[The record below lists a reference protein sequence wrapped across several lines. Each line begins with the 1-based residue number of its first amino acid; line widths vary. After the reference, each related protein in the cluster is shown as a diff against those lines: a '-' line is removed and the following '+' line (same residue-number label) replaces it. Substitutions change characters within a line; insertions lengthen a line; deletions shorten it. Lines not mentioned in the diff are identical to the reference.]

1 MKRFLI
7 FLSIG
12 FLGTSCE
19 DVIVLDL
26 NTAEERLSIDARIKM
41 NPENTDPQVIALSLT
56 GSFYDENIQW
66 VTDAEVEIL
75 EVDNNITHPFL
86 HDAVNPGHY
95 ISNFTPIF
103 DMNYKLI
110 ILYNGETYESSV
122 EQLIPATP
130 IDTLLQGDETLFEGD
145 EIEVIV
151 TFTDDGSRE
160 DFYVLDFGYNNF
172 LATKDEF
179 YQGNSFTFSYFYED
193 LEPGDTAYIT
203 LYGADESYFNFMNAV
218 IEQTE
223 EGGDPFKTTPTSVR
237 GNVYNSSEASHYP
250 MGYFSISETYESSL
264 VIE

>member
-1 MKRFLI
+1 MKRFFI
-7 FLSIG
+7 FLIIG
-12 FLGTSCE
+12 FFVTSCE

-41 NPENTDPQVIALSLT
+41 NPENTDTQLIALSLT
-56 GSFYDENIQW
+56 GSFYNEDIQW
-66 VTDAEVEIL
+66 VTDAEVKIL
-75 EVDNNITHPFL
+75 EIDNNITHSFL
-86 HDAVNPGHY
+86 HDNMNPGHY
-95 ISNFTPIF
+95 ILDFTPNF
-103 DMNYKLI
+103 GVNYKLI
-110 ILYNGETYESSV
+110 ILYNGQTYESSV

-130 IDTLLQGDETLFEGD
+130 IDSLLQGDETLFEGD

-179 YQGNSFTFSYFYED
+179 YQGNAFTFSYFYDD
-193 LEPGDTAYIT
+193 LEMGDTAYIT
-203 LYGADESYFNFMNAV
+203 IYGADETYFNFMSAV

-223 EGGDPFKTTPTSVR
+223 EGGDPFKTTPTSIR

-250 MGYFSISETYESSL
+250 MGYFSISEIYNASL
-264 VIE
+264 IIE

>member
-1 MKRFLI
+1 M
-7 FLSIG
+7 
-12 FLGTSCE
+12 GTSCE
-19 DVIVLDL
+19 DVIVLNL

-41 NPENTDPQVIALSLT
+41 NPENTDLQVIVLSLT
-56 GSFYDENIQW
+56 GGFYDESVQW

-75 EVDNNITHPFL
+75 DVDNNITHLFL

-95 ISNFTPIF
+95 ILDFTPNF
-103 DMNYKLI
+103 DVNYKLE
-110 ILYNGETYESSV
+110 ILYNGETYKSSL

-130 IDTLLQGDETLFEGD
+130 INNLLQGDETLFEGD

-179 YQGNSFTFSYFYED
+179 YQGNAFTFSYFYED
-193 LEPGDTAYIT
+193 LEPGDNAFVTI
-203 LYGADESYFNFMNAV
+203 YGADEAYFNFMSAV

-237 GNVYNSSEASHYP
+237 GNIYNTSEANHYP
-250 MGYFSISETYESSL
+250 MGYFSISETFNASL
-264 VIE
+264 LIE